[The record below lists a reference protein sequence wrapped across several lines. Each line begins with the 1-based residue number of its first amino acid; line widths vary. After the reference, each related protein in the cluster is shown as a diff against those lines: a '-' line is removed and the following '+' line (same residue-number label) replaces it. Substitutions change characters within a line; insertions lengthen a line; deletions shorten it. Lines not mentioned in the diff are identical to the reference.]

1 MRLPST
7 FHPIPFNFP
16 LALAKLQM
24 FTSLL
29 AFFSFLKTSQG
40 FTGCFK
46 IHIFEY
52 ENSMGT
58 NIISIFIIYV
68 NECTSTNTG
77 AGDAIAAGCCL
88 G

>member
-1 MRLPST
+1 
-7 FHPIPFNFP
+7 
-16 LALAKLQM
+16 
-24 FTSLL
+24 
-29 AFFSFLKTSQG
+29 
-40 FTGCFK
+40 
-46 IHIFEY
+46 
-52 ENSMGT
+52 MGT